1 MNRLLQQVGTGLAA
15 VGTAWVGINQL
26 IFNVDAGCRGVM
38 FDRFRGVLD
47 ELDMKDYFLTFILNL
62 LKDKKTWK
70 LLEINFLKISLVVLP
85 SITNEVSKAVY
96 ARLF

>member
-47 ELDMKDYFLTFILNL
+47 DVKGEGPYIHYNSFFLEPFLLKLILKFQDFIKKISFFEILN
-62 LKDKKTWK
+62 T
-70 LLEINFLKISLVVLP
+70 NCIS
-85 SITNEVSKAVY
+85 
-96 ARLF
+96 RF

>member
-1 MNRLLQQVGTGLAA
+1 MNFGTKL
-15 VGTAWVGINQL
+15 V
-26 IFNVDAGCRGVM
+26 GVM

-62 LKDKKTWK
+62 LKNEKKNWE
-70 LLEINFLKISLVVLP
+70 LSEINLLKICLVVLP

>member
-47 ELDMKDYFLTFILNL
+47 DVKGEGPYIHYNSFILIPFL
-62 LKDKKTWK
+62 LKLILKFQDF
-70 LLEINFLKISLVVLP
+70 INKISFFEILNT
-85 SITNEVSKAVY
+85 SCIC
-96 ARLF
+96 RF